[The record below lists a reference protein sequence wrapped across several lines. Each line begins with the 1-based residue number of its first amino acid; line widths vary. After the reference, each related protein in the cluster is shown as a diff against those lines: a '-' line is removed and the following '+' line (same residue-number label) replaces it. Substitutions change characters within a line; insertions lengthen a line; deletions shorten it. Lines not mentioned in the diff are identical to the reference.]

1 VTLTNQVYGSR
12 PEVPEREP
20 YASATVVHVQRPT
33 SARPGDSAIVYA
45 DGRIEGFVGGVC
57 AESTVRIHALRAIAS
72 GEPVLLRILPG
83 EGDWTQDEE
92 GIVTVQNSCL
102 SGGALQIFVQPHL
115 PALRLTVFGSA
126 PVARAVA
133 DLSRQAGYEVN
144 QSEDAEAQLPSD
156 TSAVVIATLGRFD
169 EQAIMIAVV
178 AGVAYIGLVAS
189 PKRGAAVLDSLGL
202 ADEDR
207 ARIHTPAGLDIG
219 AKTPPEIALSI
230 LAEIIAANDSA
241 IVAGAG
247 RIPAATEHGEHGDQ
261 TGHANMAGG
270 LETVAVPTA
279 IDPVCGMT
287 VAAVE
292 ASLHVEEDGL
302 TTWFCSEGCLQE
314 YKQDPAR
321 YRPGAGRARSRR
333 GGARGRA

>member
-12 PEVPEREP
+12 PEGPEREP

-133 DLSRQAGYEVN
+133 ELKAAYRAGHRRSYRPW
-144 QSEDAEAQLPSD
+144 L
-156 TSAVVIATLGRFD
+156 R
-169 EQAIMIAVV
+169 
-178 AGVAYIGLVAS
+178 S
-189 PKRGAAVLDSLGL
+189 PTGW
-202 ADEDR
+202 
-207 ARIHTPAGLDIG
+207 
-219 AKTPPEIALSI
+219 TPPRST
-230 LAEIIAANDSA
+230 
-241 IVAGAG
+241 GG
-247 RIPAATEHGEHGDQ
+247 RTFPP
-261 TGHANMAGG
+261 
-270 LETVAVPTA
+270 PTA
-279 IDPVCGMT
+279 SSKKCV
-287 VAAVE
+287 
-292 ASLHVEEDGL
+292 
-302 TTWFCSEGCLQE
+302 
-314 YKQDPAR
+314 
-321 YRPGAGRARSRR
+321 RSRWER
-333 GGARGRA
+333 